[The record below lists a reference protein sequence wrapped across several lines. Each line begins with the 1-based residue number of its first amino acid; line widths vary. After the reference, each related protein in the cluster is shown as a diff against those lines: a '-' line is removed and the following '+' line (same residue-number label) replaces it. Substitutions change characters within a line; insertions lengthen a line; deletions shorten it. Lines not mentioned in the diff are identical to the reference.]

1 MENNI
6 SVTIALK
13 SPDLDDQELQDSI
26 ENLLPQLREVDG
38 VEQANLV
45 AVEEIPEG
53 AKSVGGFLV
62 GMLKAEVNPA
72 KIKALF
78 SFLGD
83 RLSGKTIEMEVEANG
98 KKLKVK
104 AGSLG
109 ELMAAIQL
117 AHEFIAA

>member
-13 SPDLDDQELQDSI
+13 SPDWDDQELQDSI

-62 GMLKAEVNPA
+62 GILKAEVNPA

-98 KKLKVK
+98 RKLKVK
-104 AGSLG
+104 VGSQA
-109 ELMAAIQL
+109 ELMIAIQ
-117 AHEFIAA
+117 AAREFVAA